1 MRGRHTEQT
10 VAYRIY
16 NNGNDFLGIATI
28 ELPEVSYITET
39 LNGTGLAGEI
49 ESPVIGLTQ
58 SMTTKLT
65 FTGPTHEYY
74 DVLDWT
80 QTQFYECYIA
90 QQQSDPTTGLRDSIP
105 TRVNFSGRV
114 KSSTLGSLEQGKKR
128 GNEMEFEVT
137 RLELYLDDEEK
148 LIVDKL
154 NFIFRV
160 NGDDKLASVRQQMGL
175 SV

>member
-1 MRGRHTEQT
+1 M
-10 VAYRIY
+10 
-16 NNGNDFLGIATI
+16 
-28 ELPEVSYITET
+28 
-39 LNGTGLAGEI
+39 
-49 ESPVIGLTQ
+49 
-58 SMTTKLT
+58 
-65 FTGPTHEYY
+65 
-74 DVLDWT
+74 
-80 QTQFYECYIA
+80 
-90 QQQSDPTTGLRDSIP
+90 
-105 TRVNFSGRV
+105 
-114 KSSTLGSLEQGKKR
+114 GSLEQGKKR